1 MGLPALS
8 LTGAGNFQ
16 LLITADGHPTQ
27 PKQRSRIRLKN
38 QMVSSQIVYKQVTLD
53 GISPLSLKLG
63 FVERG

>member
-27 PKQRSRIRLKN
+27 PKQRSGIRLKN
-38 QMVSSQIVYKQVTLD
+38 QMVSCQIVYKQVTLD